1 MKDSGNKLDPK
12 NKFLGGKNC
21 EWIGEIPDDWKIS
34 RLKYIILF
42 QISKI

>member
-34 RLKYIILF
+34 SLKYIILF